1 MRLPVILQAD
11 RSECGLACLAMV
23 AGFYGHHATLRELR
37 TRFRMST
44 RGATLRKLHDCGEQL
59 GLNCRAVRV
68 ELKELRQLRVPAI
81 LHWEFDHFVVLKSV
95 NRRGL
100 SIVDPALGARL
111 LSIDDVSSRFTGVAL
126 ELAPTPALARKKA
139 VNPVKLSS
147 FLTAFRGLAGT
158 LGAVFAMTALLQV
171 FALAM
176 PLQMQFTV
184 DQGIRQGDMNIVVA
198 LAAGFGSI
206 AVISAV
212 TDYFRSLLVLYAGNT
227 AAFRMVGG
235 LVHHLLRLPDAWF
248 TARHPGDV
256 LSRFNS
262 ITPVREFLMSGA
274 FAMLVDSIM
283 AIGAFAVLLLYS
295 WQMTLALCGFLTISS
310 ALRLATYAPLKHLT
324 HESIAAEALEESSF
338 IENVQRH
345 RSIKLL
351 GAEADRE
358 DAWGQRYVTSIN
370 AEARLRRFGIHLQLA
385 ATAITAVETAVML
398 LLGASQVIADAFT
411 LGMLFAFNSYSGMFA
426 ARVHALVRAFLDMRM
441 LRLHRERIADIGL
454 EEREVPAGKHGI
466 RAGLRGAIT
475 VRSLSYAYND
485 EEGPVLQGLDLNVTP
500 GEFLAVSGES
510 GAGKSTLIKL
520 LAKLLTPDEGEIRI
534 DGHDIRLLDTA
545 HYRRQLGVVMQDDD
559 LLSGSLLENI
569 AAGEARPDLAQAA
582 RAAQLACI
590 DEDIRRM
597 PMQYLT
603 LVGHMGSTL
612 SGGQRQRLMIARAV
626 YRQPR
631 ILLLDEGTAHL
642 NDALQRRVLA
652 NLAGL
657 GITII
662 VVTHDPRV
670 VECADRCMHI
680 KNQDL
685 GFQENDTTDIEAGSE
700 YQAGQPCG
708 QRRAQENH
716 HRHSQHQY
724 PERNGA
730 SEDVSERDIGVRD

>member
-23 AGFYGHHATLRELR
+23 AGYYDHHATLRELR
-37 TRFRMST
+37 ARFRMSM
-44 RGATLRKLHDCGEQL
+44 RGATLRRLHDCGQQL
-59 GLNCRAVRV
+59 GMNCRAVRV
-68 ELKELRQLRVPAI
+68 ELAELRQLRTPAI

-95 NRRGL
+95 GRRGL
-100 SIVDPALGARL
+100 SIVDPALGTRRL
-111 LSIDDVSSRFTGVAL
+111 SLEEVSGRFTGVAL
-126 ELAPTPALARKKA
+126 ELAPTPALERRKA
-139 VNPVKLSS
+139 ADSIGLSS
-147 FLTAFRGLAGT
+147 FLTAFRGLAEP

-198 LAAGFGSI
+198 LAVGFGAI
-206 AVISAV
+206 AVISAL

-235 LVHHLLRLPDAWF
+235 LAHHLLRLPDAWF

-262 ITPVREFLMSGA
+262 ITPVREFLMNGA
-274 FAMLVDSIM
+274 FIMLVDAIM
-283 AIGAFAVLLLYS
+283 AVGALVVLLLYS
-295 WQMTLALCGFLTISS
+295 WRMALALCGFLALTSV
-310 ALRLATYAPLKHLT
+310 LRLTTYAPLKHLT
-324 HESIAAEALEESSF
+324 HESIAAKALEESSF

-385 ATAITAVETAVML
+385 ASTITAFESAVML
-398 LLGASQVIADAFT
+398 LMGASQVIAGAFT
-411 LGMLFAFNSYSGMFA
+411 LGMLFAFSSYSGMLS
-426 ARVHALVRAFLDMRM
+426 ARVHALVRALVDMRM

-454 EEREVPAGKHGI
+454 EPREVPPGTHGI
-466 RAGLRGAIT
+466 RSELRGAIS
-475 VRSLSYAYND
+475 VKSLSYAYND
-485 EEGPVLQGLDLNVTP
+485 EEGAVLRDVDLRVAP

-510 GAGKSTLIKL
+510 GAGKSTLVKL
-520 LAKLLTPDEGEIRI
+520 LAKLLVPGGGEIQV
-534 DGHDIRLLDTA
+534 DGHDLRLVDTA

-569 AAGEARPDLAQAA
+569 AVGEAQPDLARAA
-582 RAAQLACI
+582 RAARLACI

-612 SGGQRQRLMIARAV
+612 SGGQRQRVMIARAV
-626 YRQPR
+626 YRRPR

-657 GITII
+657 GVTM
-662 VVTHDPRV
+662 VAVTHDPRV
-670 VECADRCMHI
+670 LECADRC
-680 KNQDL
+680 
-685 GFQENDTTDIEAGSE
+685 
-700 YQAGQPCG
+700 
-708 QRRAQENH
+708 
-716 HRHSQHQY
+716 
-724 PERNGA
+724 
-730 SEDVSERDIGVRD
+730 VRI

>member
-1 MRLPVILQAD
+1 
-11 RSECGLACLAMV
+11 
-23 AGFYGHHATLRELR
+23 
-37 TRFRMST
+37 MST

-68 ELKELRQLRVPAI
+68 ELQELKQLRAPAI

-95 NRRGL
+95 NRRGV
-100 SIVDPALGARL
+100 SIVDPALGARR
-111 LSIDDVSSRFTGVAL
+111 LSFEEVSSRFTGVAL
-126 ELAPTPALARKKA
+126 ELAPTPALAKKKS
-139 VNPVKLSS
+139 VDSVKLSS
-147 FLTAFRGLAGT
+147 FLTAFRGLAGP
-158 LGAVFAMTALLQV
+158 LGAVFTMTTLLQV

-198 LAAGFGSI
+198 LAVGFGAI
-206 AVISAV
+206 AVISAL

-227 AAFRMVGG
+227 AALRLVGG
-235 LVHHLLRLPDAWF
+235 LAHHLLRLPDAWF

-262 ITPVREFLMSGA
+262 ITPVRDFLMSGA
-274 FAMLVDSIM
+274 FAMLVDTIM
-283 AIGAFAVLLLYS
+283 AVGAFAVLLLYS
-295 WQMTLALCGFLTISS
+295 WQMTLALCGFLALSS

-324 HESIAAEALEESSF
+324 HESIAAGALEESSF

-358 DAWGQRYVTSIN
+358 DAWGQCYVTSLN

-385 ATAITAVETAVML
+385 ASTISAVETAVML
-398 LLGASQVIADAFT
+398 LLGASQVIAGAFT
-411 LGMLFAFNSYSGMFA
+411 LGMLFAFNSYGGMFA
-426 ARVHALVRAFLDMRM
+426 ARVHSLVRALLDMRM
-441 LRLHRERIADIGL
+441 LKLHRERIADIGL
-454 EEREVPAGKHGI
+454 EQREMPAGKHGI
-466 RAGLRGAIT
+466 RAELCGAVS

-485 EEGPVLQGLDLNVTP
+485 EEGAVLQGFDVNVAP

-520 LAKLLTPDEGEIRI
+520 LAKLLTPDEGDIQI
-534 DGHDIRLLDTA
+534 DGTDIRLLDTV

-569 AAGEARPDLAQAA
+569 AVGDARPDLARAA
-582 RAAQLACI
+582 KAAQLACI

-612 SGGQRQRLMIARAV
+612 SGGQRQRVMIARAV

-631 ILLLDEGTAHL
+631 VLLLDEGTAHL
-642 NDALQRRVLA
+642 NDSLQRRVLE
-652 NLAGL
+652 NLAAL
-657 GITII
+657 GITMIA
-662 VVTHDPRV
+662 VTHDPRV
-670 VECADRCMHI
+670 LEYADR
-680 KNQDL
+680 
-685 GFQENDTTDIEAGSE
+685 S
-700 YQAGQPCG
+700 
-708 QRRAQENH
+708 
-716 HRHSQHQY
+716 
-724 PERNGA
+724 
-730 SEDVSERDIGVRD
+730 VRI

>member
-1 MRLPVILQAD
+1 MRLPVILQSD
-11 RSECGLACLAMV
+11 RSECGLASLAMV
-23 AGFYGHHATLRELR
+23 AGFYGHHVTLRELR

-59 GLNCRAVRV
+59 SLNCRAVRV
-68 ELKELRQLRVPAI
+68 ELQELKQLRAPAI

-95 NRRGL
+95 NRSGL
-100 SIVDPALGARL
+100 SIVDPALGVRRL
-111 LSIDDVSSRFTGVAL
+111 SFDEVSSRFTGVAL
-126 ELAPTPALARKKA
+126 ELAPTPAFTKKKS
-139 VNPVKLSS
+139 VDSVKLSS
-147 FLTAFRGLAGT
+147 FLTAFRGLTGP
-158 LGAVFAMTALLQV
+158 LGAVFTMTALLQV

-184 DQGIRQGDMNIVVA
+184 DQGIRQGDMNIVMA
-198 LAAGFGSI
+198 LAVGFGAI
-206 AVISAV
+206 AVISAL
-212 TDYFRSLLVLYAGNT
+212 TDYFRSLLVLYAGNS
-227 AAFRMVGG
+227 AALRMVGG
-235 LVHHLLRLPDAWF
+235 LAHHLLRLPDAWF

-262 ITPVREFLMSGA
+262 ITPVRDFLMNGA

-283 AIGAFAVLLLYS
+283 AVGAFTVLLLYS
-295 WQMTLALCGFLTISS
+295 WQMTLALCGFLALSS

-324 HESIAAEALEESSF
+324 HESIAAGALEESSF
-338 IENVQRH
+338 IENIQRH

-358 DAWGQRYVTSIN
+358 DAWGQCYVTSLN
-370 AEARLRRFGIHLQLA
+370 AEARLRRFGIHLQLSA
-385 ATAITAVETAVML
+385 SMITAVETAVML
-398 LLGASQVIADAFT
+398 LLGASQVIVGAFT

-426 ARVHALVRAFLDMRM
+426 ARVHALVRALLDMRM
-441 LRLHRERIADIGL
+441 LKLHRERIADIGL
-454 EEREVPAGKHGI
+454 EQREVPAGTHGI
-466 RAGLRGAIT
+466 RTELRGAVF

-485 EEGPVLQGLDLNVTP
+485 EEGAVLQGFDLNVAP

-520 LAKLLTPDEGEIRI
+520 LAKLLTPDEGDIQI
-534 DGHDIRLLDTA
+534 DGNDLRLLDTV

-569 AAGEARPDLAQAA
+569 AVGDARPDLARAA
-582 RAAQLACI
+582 QAAQLACI

-612 SGGQRQRLMIARAV
+612 SGGQRQRMMIARAV

-642 NDALQRRVLA
+642 NDRLQRRVLA
-652 NLAGL
+652 NLAAL

-662 VVTHDPRV
+662 AVTHDPRV
-670 VECADRCMHI
+670 LEYADRCARI
-680 KNQDL
+680 
-685 GFQENDTTDIEAGSE
+685 
-700 YQAGQPCG
+700 
-708 QRRAQENH
+708 
-716 HRHSQHQY
+716 
-724 PERNGA
+724 
-730 SEDVSERDIGVRD
+730 

>member
-11 RSECGLACLAMV
+11 RAECGLACLAMV
-23 AGFYGHHATLRELR
+23 AGYYGHHATLRELR
-37 TRFRMST
+37 TRFRMSM
-44 RGATLRKLHDCGEQL
+44 RGATLRKLHDCGQQM

-68 ELKELRQLRVPAI
+68 ELAELKQLRVPAI

-100 SIVDPALGARL
+100 SIVDPALGTRRL
-111 LSIDDVSSRFTGVAL
+111 SLEEVSSRFTGVAL
-126 ELAPTPALARKKA
+126 ELAPTPALERRKVA
-139 VNPVKLSS
+139 DSVRLSS
-147 FLTAFRGLAGT
+147 FLTAFRGLSGP

-198 LAAGFGSI
+198 LAVGFGTI
-206 AVISAV
+206 AVISAL
-212 TDYFRSLLVLYAGNT
+212 TEYFRSLLVLYAGNT

-235 LVHHLLRLPDAWF
+235 LAHHLLRLPDAWF

-262 ITPVREFLMSGA
+262 VTPVREFLMNGA
-274 FAMLVDSIM
+274 FAMLVDTIM
-283 AIGAFAVLLLYS
+283 AIGAFSILLLYS
-295 WQMTLALCGFLTISS
+295 WQMALALCGFLALSS
-310 ALRLATYAPLKHLT
+310 GLRLATYTPLKYLT

-345 RSIKLL
+345 RAIKLL

-358 DAWGQRYVTSIN
+358 DAWGERFVTSIN

-385 ATAITAVETAVML
+385 TSTITAFESAVML
-398 LLGASQVIADAFT
+398 LMGASQVVVGAFT
-411 LGMLFAFNSYSGMFA
+411 LGMLFAFTTYSSMFST
-426 ARVHALVRAFLDMRM
+426 RVHALVRALVDMRM
-441 LRLHRERIADIGL
+441 LKLHRERIADIGL
-454 EEREVPAGKHGI
+454 EPREVPPGTHGI
-466 RAGLRGAIT
+466 RSELRGEIS
-475 VRSLSYAYND
+475 VQSLNFAYND
-485 EEGPVLQGLDLNVTP
+485 EEGAVLHSLDLDVAQ
-500 GEFLAVSGES
+500 GEFLTVCGES
-510 GAGKSTLIKL
+510 GTGKSTLVKL
-520 LAKLLTPDEGEIRI
+520 LAKLLTPDAGEIKV
-534 DGHDIRLLDTA
+534 DGHDLRLVDTA

-569 AAGEARPDLAQAA
+569 AVGEAQPDLDRVERAA
-582 RAAQLACI
+582 RLACI

-626 YRQPR
+626 YRRPR

-642 NDALQRRVLA
+642 NDALQREVLS
-652 NLAGL
+652 NLAAL
-657 GITII
+657 GVTMIA
-662 VVTHDPRV
+662 VTHDPRV
-670 VECADRCMHI
+670 VACADRC
-680 KNQDL
+680 
-685 GFQENDTTDIEAGSE
+685 
-700 YQAGQPCG
+700 
-708 QRRAQENH
+708 
-716 HRHSQHQY
+716 
-724 PERNGA
+724 
-730 SEDVSERDIGVRD
+730 VRI